1 MIFRGTGQDHHLR
14 VTKNIKFW
22 HHKSTKKLSIVRNKK
37 KHQLTPRH
45 FKVHVPSEWS
55 SIVFFNKKINMFVV
69 YFFSPTYFFTF
80 SVRAKQTRVFFDT
93 NASVINFTSLYVNSF
108 YPLYFNNLYESLNLF
123 SGPLF
128 KKLKFRGKGY
138 YIYKNKRNT
147 ITPQFGYSHRLY
159 LYAFFVSVKFLSK
172 TSILLFGFSKADI
185 TSVAFGIKGMRPINI
200 FTNRGVRF
208 SRQVVYKKAGKIS
221 SYR

>member
-1 MIFRGTGQDHHLR
+1 MIFQGTKHEHHLR
-14 VTKNIKFW
+14 VTNNIKFW

-45 FKVHVPSEWS
+45 FKVHVPSEWN
-55 SIVFFNKKINMFVV
+55 SIIFYNSEIQNFVV
-69 YFFSPTYFFTF
+69 YFFSSTYFFTF
-80 SVRAKQTRVFFDT
+80 SVKSPCMRVFFDT
-93 NASVINFTSLYVNSF
+93 NASVVNFTSLYINSY
-108 YPLYFNNLYESLNLF
+108 YPLYFHHLHESLKLF
-123 SGPLF
+123 TGPSF

-138 YIYKNKRNT
+138 YIYKNKRST

-159 LYAFFVSVKFLSK
+159 LYAFFISVKFLSK

-185 TSVAFGIKGMRPINI
+185 TSVAFGIKAMRPINI

-208 SRQVVYKKAGKIS
+208 SKQVVYKKAGKVS